1 MTSRVSYLLLLL
13 ETHMNLCV
21 HTNVLFLVLIPKCEN
36 VRINYL
42 HFCKKSIIILYSFI
56 ISQIH
61 IFI

>member
-13 ETHMNLCV
+13 ETHINLCV
-21 HTNVLFLVLIPKCEN
+21 HTIFLVLIPKCEN

-42 HFCKKSIIILYSFI
+42 HFCKKSNYNFYSFI